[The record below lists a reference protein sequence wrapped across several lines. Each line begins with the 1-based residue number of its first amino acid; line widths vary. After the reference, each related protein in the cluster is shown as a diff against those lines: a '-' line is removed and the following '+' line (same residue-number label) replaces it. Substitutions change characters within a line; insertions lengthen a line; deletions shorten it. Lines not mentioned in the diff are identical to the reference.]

1 MVARRDLPSKPGP
14 SAPPSKVV
22 QEQKLCGI
30 SEAEK
35 FVAAPIPGTHKY
47 CRTHSVAFP
56 KKGNNKE
63 AQNGEK
69 SEKINE
75 KMQVFEVEQ
84 EGYPREK
91 EMHEAGE
98 VQIVTAST

>member
-1 MVARRDLPSKPGP
+1 
-14 SAPPSKVV
+14 
-22 QEQKLCGI
+22 
-30 SEAEK
+30 
-35 FVAAPIPGTHKY
+35 
-47 CRTHSVAFP
+47 VAFP